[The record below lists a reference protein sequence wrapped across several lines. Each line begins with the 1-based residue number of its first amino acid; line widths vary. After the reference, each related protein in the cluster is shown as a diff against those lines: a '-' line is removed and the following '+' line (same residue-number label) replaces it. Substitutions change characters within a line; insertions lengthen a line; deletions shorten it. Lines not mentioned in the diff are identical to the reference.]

1 MQVPTSLFYDNLS
14 RRMSGLNA
22 RAGVLQTQIATG
34 KKLAAPSDD
43 AVASQQL
50 ATFRQRDADAKVYG
64 QNMNV
69 AGALLA
75 QADSTLG
82 SITEQLQRAITLTS
96 QASNG
101 TLTPDARRVIGAELG
116 AIVDQLVD
124 LGNTED
130 LRGQPLFGSADGTKP
145 VQRAADGSFAFV
157 STKVSEI
164 PVAAGQT
171 IQATE
176 TAARVFQSGGGGD
189 VLTILATLA
198 AAMEAGT
205 ATSKDAGGALG
216 SLFDAADQV
225 GVVQASVGARVAR
238 IELSQAMLMETNSDR
253 EELRSSLEDVDV
265 TAAITELQKTMT
277 ILNATQSSFAKMTSL
292 SLFNYLR

>member
-1 MQVPTSLFYDNLS
+1 MQVPTSLFYDGLS
-14 RRMSGLNA
+14 KRMSGLNA

-34 KKLAAPSDD
+34 KKLSRPSDD

-64 QNMNV
+64 TNMNV
-69 AGALLA
+69 AGALLK

-82 SITEQLQRAITLTS
+82 AITDQLQRAIELTS
-96 QASNG
+96 RAGNG
-101 TLTPDARRVIGAELG
+101 TLTADARRLIGAELT

-130 LRGQPLFGSADGTKP
+130 LRGQPLFGSADGVKP
-145 VQRAADGSFAFV
+145 VQRAADGGFSFV
-157 STKVSEI
+157 STTVSEI
-164 PVAAGQT
+164 PVADGQT

-176 TAARVFQSGGGGD
+176 TAARVFQSAGGD
-189 VLTILATLA
+189 VLTTLATLA
-198 AAMEAGT
+198 SALEAGT
-205 ATSKDAGGALG
+205 ASAKDAGGTLD
-216 SLFDAADQV
+216 SLSAAADQV
-225 GVVQASVGARVAR
+225 GVVQASVGARAAR
-238 IELSQAMLMETNSDR
+238 IELSQAMLIETNTDR

-277 ILNATQSSFAKMTSL
+277 ILNATQASFSKMTSL

>member
-1 MQVPTSLFYDNLS
+1 MQVPTSLFYDGLS
-14 RRMSGLNA
+14 KRMSGLNA
-22 RAGVLQTQIATG
+22 RAGVLQVQIATG

-50 ATFRQRDADAKVYG
+50 AEFRQRDADAKVYG
-64 QNMNV
+64 TNMNV
-69 AGALLA
+69 AGALLR
-75 QADSTLG
+75 QADSTLE
-82 SITEQLQRAITLTS
+82 SITGQLQRAIELTS

-101 TLTPDARRVIGAELG
+101 TLTTDARRVIGAELT

-124 LGNTED
+124 LGNTKD

-145 VQRAADGSFAFV
+145 VQRAADGSFSFV

-164 PVAAGQT
+164 PVADGQM

-176 TAARVFQSGGGGD
+176 TAARVFQSNGGD
-189 VLTILATLA
+189 VLTALATLA
-198 AAMEAGT
+198 SALEAGT
-205 ATSKDAGGALG
+205 ASAQDAGGALSG
-216 SLFDAADQV
+216 LFAAADQV
-225 GVVQASVGARVAR
+225 GVVQASVGARAAR
-238 IELSQAMLMETNSDR
+238 IELSQAMLIETNSDR

-277 ILNATQSSFAKMTSL
+277 ILNATQASFSKMTSL

>member
-1 MQVPTSLFYDNLS
+1 MQVPTSLFYDGLS
-14 RRMSGLNA
+14 KRMSGLNA

-50 ATFRQRDADAKVYG
+50 SEFRRRDADAKVYSA
-64 QNMNV
+64 NMAV
-69 AGALLA
+69 AGALLK

-82 SITEQLQRAITLTS
+82 SIALQFQRAIELTT
-96 QASNG
+96 QAGNG
-101 TLTPDARRVIGAELG
+101 ALNVESRRVIGTELS
-116 AIVDQLVD
+116 AIVDQLVE
-124 LGNTED
+124 LGNTRD
-130 LRGQPLFGSADGTKP
+130 LRGQPLFGSADGTKA
-145 VQRAADGSFAFV
+145 VQRAADGSFSFV

-164 PVAAGQT
+164 PIADGQM

-176 TAARVFQSGGGGD
+176 TAARIFESNGGD
-189 VLTILATLA
+189 VLTVLANFA
-198 AAMEAGT
+198 AALEAGT
-205 ATSKDAGGALG
+205 ATTDSPGETLEALT
-216 SLFDAADQV
+216 AASEQA
-225 GVVQASVGARVAR
+225 GVVRASVGARGAR
-238 IELSQAMLMETNSDR
+238 IELSQAMLIETNTDR

-277 ILNATQSSFAKMTSL
+277 VLQATQASFSKMTSL

>member
-1 MQVPTSLFYDNLS
+1 MQVPTSLFYDGLS
-14 RRMSGLNA
+14 KRMSGLNA
-22 RAGVLQTQIATG
+22 RAGVLQVQIATG

-50 ATFRQRDADAKVYG
+50 AEFRQRDADAKVYG
-64 QNMNV
+64 TNMNV
-69 AGALLA
+69 AGALLR
-75 QADSTLG
+75 QADSTLE
-82 SITEQLQRAITLTS
+82 SITGQLQRAIELTS

-101 TLTPDARRVIGAELG
+101 TLTTDARRVIGAELT

-124 LGNTED
+124 LGNTKD

-145 VQRAADGSFAFV
+145 VQRATDGSFSFV

-164 PVAAGQT
+164 PVADGQM

-176 TAARVFQSGGGGD
+176 TAARVFQSNGGD
-189 VLTILATLA
+189 VLTTLATLA
-198 AAMEAGT
+198 SALEAGT
-205 ATSKDAGGALG
+205 ASAQDAGGALSG
-216 SLFDAADQV
+216 LFAAADQV
-225 GVVQASVGARVAR
+225 GVVQASVGARAAR
-238 IELSQAMLMETNSDR
+238 IELSQAMLIETNSDR

-277 ILNATQSSFAKMTSL
+277 ILNATQASFSKMTSL

>member
-1 MQVPTSLFYDNLS
+1 MQVPTSLFYDGLS
-14 RRMSGLNA
+14 KRMSGLNA
-22 RAGVLQTQIATG
+22 RAGILQTQISTG
-34 KKLAAPSDD
+34 KKLSAPSDD

-50 ATFRQRDADAKVYG
+50 AEFRQRDADAKVYG
-64 QNMNV
+64 TNMNV
-69 AGALLA
+69 AGALLR
-75 QADSTLG
+75 QADSTLFA
-82 SITEQLQRAITLTS
+82 ITEQLQRAIELTS

-101 TLTPDARRVIGAELG
+101 TLTSDARRVIGAELT

-124 LGNTED
+124 LGNTKD

-145 VQRAADGSFAFV
+145 VQRAADGSFSFV
-157 STKVSEI
+157 ATKVSEI
-164 PVAAGQT
+164 PIADGQM

-176 TAARVFQSGGGGD
+176 TAARVFQSGGGD

-198 AAMEAGT
+198 SALEAGT
-205 ATSKDAGGALG
+205 GSAEDAGGTLG
-216 SLFDAADQV
+216 SLFAAADQV
-225 GVVQASVGARVAR
+225 GVVQASVGARGAR
-238 IELSQAMLMETNSDR
+238 IELSQAMLIETNSDR

-277 ILNATQSSFAKMTSL
+277 ILNATQASFAKMTSL